1 MRRLAG
7 GSKKAVY
14 AALFGNL
21 GIAITKFIAA
31 IFTGSASMYAEAYH
45 SASDTFNQILL
56 LIGIRTSAREASE
69 RHQFGYGKEAFF
81 WSFIVATMLFGV
93 SGVLSMQH
101 GFTSLFGEAHHLE
114 NANISYIVLAISF
127 AFEINALRIAYKLFK
142 EAIEARGE
150 KVSMETLVREF
161 KESKDPTIIT
171 VMVEDTAALLGIV
184 IAGVGIFL
192 SDITGNTAFDAAS
205 SLAIG
210 VILMAFAFF
219 LARENRGLLV
229 GESISKREFDRVM
242 QAVRTVPEVKGIAS
256 MRTMHLG
263 TEDVIIGLEVN
274 LVDGLD
280 KAGIESAILAIEQ
293 KVKQAVP
300 YAKDKHIFVEVQKV
314 SQEHPAPRE

>member
-1 MRRLAG
+1 
-7 GSKKAVY
+7 
-14 AALFGNL
+14 
-21 GIAITKFIAA
+21 
-31 IFTGSASMYAEAYH
+31 MYAEAYH
-45 SASDTFNQILL
+45 SASDTFNQVLL
-56 LIGIRTSAREASE
+56 LIGIKTSAKAASE

-101 GFTSLFGEAHHLE
+101 GFSSLFGEAHHIE
-114 NANISYIVLAISF
+114 NANISYVVLAISF
-127 AFEINALRIAYKLFK
+127 VFEINALRIAYKLFK
-142 EAIEARGE
+142 QTIEARGE
-150 KVSMETLVREF
+150 KVNMQTLVKEF

-192 SDITGNTAFDAAS
+192 SDITGNSIFDAIS

-210 VILMAFAFF
+210 TILMAFAFF

-229 GESISKREFDRVM
+229 GESISKGEYTRIME
-242 QAVRTVPEVKGIAS
+242 AVTAIPEVKAIVS

-263 TEDVIIGLEVN
+263 TEDVIIGMEVN
-274 LVDGLD
+274 LSDGLD
-280 KAGIESAILAIEQ
+280 KARIESTIVEIEK

-300 YAKDKHIFVEVQKV
+300 YAKDQHIFIEVQKH
-314 SQEHPAPRE
+314 QPLG